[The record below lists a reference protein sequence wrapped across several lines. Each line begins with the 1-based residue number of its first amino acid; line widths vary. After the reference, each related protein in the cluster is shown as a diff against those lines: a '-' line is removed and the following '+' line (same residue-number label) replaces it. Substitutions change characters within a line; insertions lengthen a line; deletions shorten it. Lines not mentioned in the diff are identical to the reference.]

1 MAKVPL
7 RIAGIG
13 RNVELRVVSFLTRA
27 RQATDDVV
35 FIDLGSD
42 DETAILV
49 EEVGCQLLTSS
60 DSDILSISK
69 CLKESELDTAENH
82 LFIHL
87 NEQWSL
93 REFPLHLNR
102 TREKWD
108 VYIGLV
114 SGEEEDF
121 RPSKSKLSVSNF
133 QYASISAAGLDELVE
148 ASDEAT
154 AHDLSDQLR
163 VRVIESTTLP
173 SLPQRESLATA
184 SRFAQLFMWMIQS
197 RHPLFLFGI
206 PGIVLFVLGYRLSGG
221 VVATFTELSTESIGV
236 TLLTIAMTL
245 FGLFAMMIALILY
258 IMGKQVEQI
267 QAQYDGPRGGQ

>member
-1 MAKVPL
+1 MSQ
-7 RIAGIG
+7 GIG
-13 RNVELRVVSFLTRA
+13 
-27 RQATDDVV
+27 
-35 FIDLGSD
+35 I
-42 DETAILV
+42 
-49 EEVGCQLLTSS
+49 
-60 DSDILSISK
+60 
-69 CLKESELDTAENH
+69 DTAENH

-173 SLPQRESLATA
+173 SLPQRESLCHSFTFC
-184 SRFAQLFMWMIQS
+184 SIVHVDDSITSPTL
-197 RHPLFLFGI
+197 PLWNSWDC
-206 PGIVLFVLGYRLSGG
+206 FVCPRIS
-221 VVATFTELSTESIGV
+221 TFWRRCSNI
-236 TLLTIAMTL
+236 
-245 FGLFAMMIALILY
+245 Y
-258 IMGKQVEQI
+258 
-267 QAQYDGPRGGQ
+267 